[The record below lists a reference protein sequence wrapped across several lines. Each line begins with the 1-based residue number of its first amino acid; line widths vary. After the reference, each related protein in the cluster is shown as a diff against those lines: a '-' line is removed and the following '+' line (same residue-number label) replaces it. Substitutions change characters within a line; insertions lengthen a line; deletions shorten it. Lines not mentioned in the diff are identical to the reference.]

1 MIRLAR
7 LSLIAAAA
15 LLVPSAAWGA
25 VTVSKKIDYAASAH
39 VVAKVRS
46 ECNLQTAIPA
56 AIENNSKD
64 VQLVDGP
71 GTLSLKISDIQAVG
85 GGVASG
91 PKWVEVKG
99 TYKGKSFRAKR
110 ISGFDPFAGGTCG
123 ILAKIARALGADI
136 ALWLEN
142 PTNNAELGDAR

>member
-1 MIRLAR
+1 MNGAGN
-7 LSLIAAAA
+7 LSL
-15 LLVPSAAWGA
+15 
-25 VTVSKKIDYAASAH
+25 T
-39 VVAKVRS
+39 
-46 ECNLQTAIPA
+46 
-56 AIENNSKD
+56 
-64 VQLVDGP
+64 
-71 GTLSLKISDIQAVG
+71 ISDIQAVG

-110 ISGFDPFAGGTCG
+110 ISVFDPFAGGTCG

>member
-1 MIRLAR
+1 MTRLLR
-7 LSLIAAAA
+7 FA
-15 LLVPSAAWGA
+15 LLAATALFVPAAAWGA
-25 VTVSKKIDYAASAH
+25 ITVPKKIDYAASAH

-56 AIENNSKD
+56 AIENNSKN
-64 VQLVDGP
+64 VQLVNGA
-71 GTLSLKISDIQAVG
+71 GNLSLTISDIHAVG

-99 TYKGKSFRAKR
+99 KYKGKSFRAKR
-110 ISGFDPFAGGTCG
+110 ISAFDPFAGGTCG

>member
-1 MIRLAR
+1 MTRLVR
-7 LSLIAAAA
+7 FSLLAAVV
-15 LLVPSAAWGA
+15 LFVPATAWGA
-25 VTVSKKIDYAASAH
+25 ITVSKKIDYAASAH

-46 ECNLQTAIPA
+46 ECKLQTEIPA

-64 VQLVDGP
+64 VQLVNGA
-71 GTLSLKISDIQAVG
+71 GTLSLTISDIQALG

-99 TYKGKSFRAKR
+99 TYQGKSFRAKR
-110 ISGFDPFAGGTCG
+110 ISAFAPFAGGTCG

-142 PTNNAELGDAR
+142 PTHNAELGDAR